1 MAISEQAKKYVEKMV
16 TGPGPGLAETDPEF
30 VERFVNFA
38 FDEVVNEKSAE
49 IDDKTRFLAILSTLL
64 GCSGLDEFRMILP
77 AALNFGVTP
86 VEAKEVV
93 YQAVDYLG
101 IGRVYPFLKITNE
114 ILSARGVRLPLA
126 SQETTTEEDRLRKGN
141 DAQIEIFG
149 ERIRDSWTAGPEN
162 TRHISK
168 WLADNCFGDYYT
180 RNGLTLAQREMCT
193 FCYLMAQGGVE
204 PQMKS
209 HAMGNMNMGNSA
221 AFLIKVVSQC
231 LPYIGYPRSLN
242 AVRVIGEAEEAM
254 KK

>member
-1 MAISEQAKKYVEKMV
+1 MAITEHAKKYVEKMV

-38 FDEVVNEKSAE
+38 FDEVVNDEAASL
-49 IDDKTRFLAILSTLL
+49 DDRTRFLAVLASLL
-64 GCSGLDEFRMILP
+64 GCQGIDEFKMILP

-86 VEAKEVV
+86 EEAKEVV

-101 IGRVYPFLKITNE
+101 IGRVYPFLKAANE

-126 SQETTTEEDRLRKGN
+126 SGETTTAEDRLIKGN
-141 DAQIEIFG
+141 AAQVEIFG
-149 ERIRDSWTAGPEN
+149 ERMRESWQTGEEN
-162 TRHISK
+162 TRHIRR

-180 RNGLTLAQREMCT
+180 RRGLTLAEREMVT

-204 PQMKS
+204 PQLKS
-209 HAMGNMNMGNSA
+209 HAIGNMRMGNDTD
-221 AFLIKVVSQC
+221 FLIRVVSQC

-242 AVRVIGEAEEAM
+242 AVRIIGEAAAEA
-254 KK
+254 K

>member
-1 MAISEQAKKYVEKMV
+1 MAVTEKAKKYVEKMV

-38 FDEVVNEKSAE
+38 FDEVVNEESAAL
-49 IDDKTRFLAILSTLL
+49 DDRTRFLAILATLA
-64 GCSGLDEFRMILP
+64 GCQATQEYRMILP

-86 VEAKEVV
+86 GEAKEVI

-141 DAQIEIFG
+141 DAQVEIFG
-149 ERIRDSWTAGPEN
+149 EKIRDSWEQGDEE
-162 TRHISK
+162 TRHIRK

-180 RNGLTLAQREMCT
+180 RSGLSLAEREMIT

-209 HAMGNMNMGNSA
+209 HALGNMKMGNSA
-221 AFLIKVVSQC
+221 SFLIKVVSQC

-242 AVRVIGEAEEAM
+242 AIRVIQEAAQEI
-254 KK
+254 K